1 MSRRS
6 LRSTRTDTLLP
17 YRTRFRS
24 SVPILFDSAGQV
36 VNVGRDQRLFTARQR
51 IALSARD
58 GGCIWPGCDRPPSW
72 CEAHHIDEWQRA
84 EEHTSELQS
93 LMRTSYA
100 VFCLKKKNNNKQTN
114 TIHQTIIVHI

>member
-72 CEAHHIDEWQRA
+72 CEAHHIDEWQRP
-84 EEHTSELQS
+84 EERRVGKEWVSTCRSRWSPYHS
-93 LMRTSYA
+93 
-100 VFCLKKKNNNKQTN
+100 KKKYRTVKQHN
-114 TIHQTIIVHI
+114 VD